1 MPLGLEDYRIPSSA
15 LSASSS
21 WNNAHG
27 PDRARIN
34 LPNGHGRAGAW
45 VARGRNA
52 HQWLQ
57 VELCRPAKIT
67 GVATQG
73 RHDAHQWVTTYT
85 VKYSLDGKRFRAYM
99 EYGRNKVCCDSIFL
113 IDYEWSR
120 LLLIPLSATWKKKR
134 ETTAAP
140 NLGPE

>member
-21 WNNAHG
+21 WNYAHG

-34 LPNGHGRAGAW
+34 QPNGHGRAGAW

-52 HQWLQ
+52 NQWLQ

-73 RHDAHQWVTTYT
+73 RHDAHQWVTSYT
-85 VKYSLDGKRFRAYM
+85 IKYSLDGKHFRP
-99 EYGRNKVCCDSIFL
+99 YGRNKVCYDSVFL
-113 IDYEWSR
+113 LDYEWSR
-120 LLLIPLSATWKKKR
+120 LSLILSNVT
-134 ETTAAP
+134 
-140 NLGPE
+140 

>member
-15 LSASSS
+15 LRASSS
-21 WNNAHG
+21 WNYAHG

-34 LPNGHGRAGAW
+34 QPNGHGRAGAW

-52 HQWLQ
+52 NQWLQ

-73 RHDAHQWVTTYT
+73 RHDAHQWVTSYT
-85 VKYSLDGKRFRAYM
+85 IKYSLDGKRFRP
-99 EYGRNKVCCDSIFL
+99 YGRNKVCYDSVFL
-113 IDYEWSR
+113 LDYE
-120 LLLIPLSATWKKKR
+120 
-134 ETTAAP
+134 
-140 NLGPE
+140 

>member
-21 WNNAHG
+21 WNYNHG

-34 LPNGHGRAGAW
+34 QPSGHGRAGAW
-45 VARGRNA
+45 VAKGRNA
-52 HQWLQ
+52 LQWLQ

-67 GVATQG
+67 GVASQG
-73 RHDAHQWVTTYT
+73 RHDAQQWVTSYT

-99 EYGRNKVCCDSIFL
+99 EYGRNKVCGDSVFML
-113 IDYEWSR
+113 DKR
-120 LLLIPLSATWKKKR
+120 KKKM
-134 ETTAAP
+134 AP
-140 NLGPE
+140 RNLVARSACLFFLL